1 MCASPG
7 DRGLEAF
14 CRYRVLDR
22 LQRDFLRFRSHF
34 RVRSGHSR
42 WVSLSLPTAPSTFLF
57 SCSVPG
63 DHDGG
68 GPYDGSAVYR
78 LRVRAGRVP
87 ALNTIGTGIALFA
100 EAQISPLVLTLF
112 VHCGFAEVVPAPTA
126 TFTIATDANRRHPH
140 VFARY
145 PSTPHPR
152 QEGPGEWSASPSL
165 RYLVPTPQ
173 SRLGCTQRSRSAKT
187 WSSRRRCAVVCNV
200 PENVP

>member
-22 LQRDFLRFRSHF
+22 LQRDFLWFRSHF
-34 RVRSGHSR
+34 RSHLRVRIGHSR
-42 WVSLSLPTAPSTFLF
+42 WVSFSLFTAPSTFLF

-126 TFTIATDANRRHPH
+126 TFTIATDANTRHPH
-140 VFARY
+140 DSRAI
-145 PSTPHPR
+145 
-152 QEGPGEWSASPSL
+152 L
-165 RYLVPTPQ
+165 RHRIPVRRGLENGL
-173 SRLGCTQRSRSAKT
+173 RRHHFGT
-187 WSSRRRCAVVCNV
+187 WSPHRNRGSAVPSVLGL
-200 PENVP
+200 PKRGRLEGDAL